1 MKLKSSC
8 MYTEFIMSRKEF
20 LNAFY
25 LKDDIKLSSEED
37 YYSVV
42 KTDDDAS
49 SPFIFYVMKEK
60 NPNPEGDS
68 FIAYEKETDEIR
80 VGYNIMMCY
89 LVSLAKYMVEKDGFK
104 LED

>member
-1 MKLKSSC
+1 
-8 MYTEFIMSRKEF
+8 
-20 LNAFY
+20 
-25 LKDDIKLSSEED
+25 
-37 YYSVV
+37 
-42 KTDDDAS
+42 
-49 SPFIFYVMKEK
+49 MKEK

-89 LVSLAKYMVEKDGFK
+89 LVILAKYMVEKDGFK

>member
-1 MKLKSSC
+1 MKLKSNR

-20 LNAFY
+20 LNTFY
-25 LKDDIKLSSEED
+25 LKDDIKLSSKED

-42 KTDDDAS
+42 KTDAELNS
-49 SPFIFYVMKEK
+49 QFVFYTLKEK

-68 FIAYEKETDEIR
+68 FVIYDKETDEVR

-89 LVSLAKYMVEKDGFK
+89 LVTLAKYMVEKDGFK